1 MGLKNQQYDII
12 LRKFDSRR
20 IRAKYMLD
28 KRTEEIYNKCPE
40 ILDIDNLIASQSVER
55 ARRAINGDASALD
68 TLKEDNLA
76 LDREK
81 KRLLVKNGYDEDYL
95 SIHYDCPICHDTG
108 FVGTE
113 HCACFKAELAEL
125 VHSESNINEI
135 IKDENFDNFDFS
147 LYSDDPADT
156 DDFLRRTPLENIK
169 IVVEQAKAF
178 IRDFDTNPG
187 NLLIYGKTGVGKTYL
202 TNCIAAELLKT
213 AHTVQYFTTF
223 SFFEYIEKCK
233 FRHGDNQGEN
243 LSQDFLTDCDLLI
256 IDDLGTELTTTFTLS
271 ALYSVLNERLIKNRP
286 TIISTNKMPGEL
298 MKTYEERIYSR
309 IAQSFT
315 FLMIIGKDI
324 RTE

>member
-1 MGLKNQQYDII
+1 MGLKNQQYDVI
-12 LRKFDSRR
+12 LRQFDSRR
-20 IRAKYMLD
+20 IKAKYMLD

-55 ARRAINGDASALD
+55 ARRAINGDTAALD
-68 TLKEDNLA
+68 TLEADNLA
-76 LDREK
+76 LAQEK
-81 KRLLVKNGYDEDYL
+81 KRLLVKNGYTEDYL
-95 SIHYDCPICHDTG
+95 SIHYQCPLCHDTG
-108 FVGTE
+108 FIGSE
-113 HCACFKAELAEL
+113 HCTCFKELLADMT
-125 VHSESNINEI
+125 HSESNINEI
-135 IKDENFDNFDFS
+135 IRDENFDNFDFS

-156 DDFLRRTPLENIK
+156 DDFLRRTPAENIR
-169 IVVEQAKAF
+169 IVVEQAKTF
-178 IRDFDTNPG
+178 VREFDTNPG

-223 SFFEYIEKCK
+223 SFFDYIEKCK
-233 FRHGDNQGEN
+233 FRRGDYPDEN
-243 LSQDFLTDCDLLI
+243 LSLDLLTDCDLLI

-309 IAQSFT
+309 IAQHFT